1 MNPNNNSKYNPAD
14 DDNQGVAQLLA
25 QGEEANPGVAQVEHM
40 SPVTAQG
47 PEPIKEEVN
56 DSDTPD
62 AGVNDDEL
70 AEEDVADNDVEI
82 DGN

>member
-1 MNPNNNSKYNPAD
+1 MNHNDDNGYNPAD

-56 DSDTPD
+56 DDNSDTSL
-62 AGVNDDEL
+62 NDDEL
-70 AEEDVADNDVEI
+70 VEEEVENKNVEI
-82 DGN
+82 SGN